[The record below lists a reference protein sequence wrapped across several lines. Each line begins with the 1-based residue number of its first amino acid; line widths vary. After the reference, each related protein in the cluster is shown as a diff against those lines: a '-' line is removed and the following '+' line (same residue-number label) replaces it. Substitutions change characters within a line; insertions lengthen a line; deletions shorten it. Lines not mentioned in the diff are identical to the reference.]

1 MISPSMT
8 NMVIVRMHGNG
19 VVKLMNG
26 LCKIII
32 VYIYGMC
39 KIITVYISGLCKCF
53 FLFHYSELCEC
64 LFLFIILDCVNF
76 YLWCET
82 VKF

>member
-32 VYIYGMC
+32 VYISGMC

-53 FLFHYSELCEC
+53 FY
-64 LFLFIILDCVNF
+64 FIILNCVNVFF
-76 YLWCET
+76 YSSFWT
-82 VKF
+82 A